1 MSASVDNPI
10 SWEPSR
16 VLLQYA
22 IAANLIGALIFL
34 LVVRSVTTDQPIRL
48 VGPVL
53 ITLIAVSAWFLLSR
67 GAMRA
72 AVNVMASGIWLVATV
87 MAAFFGGV
95 RAPVIIVYPLMVCMF
110 GWLVSQRAA
119 LAVSALSI
127 AVTIGFVV
135 SDASG
140 WLRQA
145 RPSPAALHA
154 VMQVSL
160 IVLATV
166 IIIFLVDIYKNR
178 IKELNQKSIDLAD
191 HMHALEVSQ
200 AELHRA
206 QAVANVGSWTY
217 DIVTDTML
225 LSAETCRIFALPEGT
240 TGSRQT
246 YLARTHAQ
254 DRSAAEATWQA
265 ALKSGALD
273 YEHRIMVGKAVRWV
287 RQKAEFE
294 FAADG
299 SAISAVGITQDITE
313 RRKADE
319 QMSVAAATFELQDAV
334 MITDA
339 KGVILSVNSAFTR
352 STGYS
357 VNELVGR
364 SARRLKS
371 THHDAAFYHSMWT
384 TIQRTGTWQGEIWD
398 QRKNGELYPKWLT
411 ISTVK
416 DCDGAVCHY
425 IGTHHDMTERKN
437 AEFAVLKLNRELG
450 ESRQQLRQLVAQ
462 QQVQREAER
471 KHIAREVHDELGQLM
486 TALRLDMSLMAIRYG
501 ALDAALI
508 TQVNASKA
516 LVDRAIAAVRQVAA
530 NLRPVELD
538 LGLVSAIEFLCHEF
552 GKHNATVCVLRIA
565 DKNISLDEARSTV
578 IFRILQE
585 SLTNVARY
593 AGAGQVTVT
602 LGCDDD
608 KLSLEIRD
616 NGRGFD
622 MAAVANRHS
631 LGLLGMRER
640 AIALSGRL
648 DVISAPGQGT
658 VVSVT
663 IPLNLHAD
671 RSNS

>member
-1 MSASVDNPI
+1 MSGGVDNPI

-22 IAANLIGALIFL
+22 MAANLIGSCVFLI
-34 LVVRSVTTDQPIRL
+34 VSRSATPDQPFRL
-48 VGPVL
+48 IGPVFIIL
-53 ITLIAVSAWFLLSR
+53 ITLSAWFFLSR

-72 AVNVMASGIWLVATV
+72 AVNVLAIGILLVITVAS
-87 MAAFFGGV
+87 AFHGGV
-95 RAPVIIVYPLMVCMF
+95 HAPAIIAYPLMVCMI

-119 LAVSALSI
+119 LIASTLCI

-135 SDASG
+135 ADATG
-140 WLRQA
+140 WLRPVP
-145 RPSPAALHA
+145 PSPAALHA

-160 IVLATV
+160 IVLATT
-166 IIIFLVDIYKNR
+166 IITFLVNTYKTR
-178 IKELNQKSIDLAD
+178 IQELNQKTDALDS

-200 AELHRA
+200 AQLRRA

-217 DIVTDTML
+217 DIVADTL
-225 LSAETCRIFALPEGT
+225 HLSAETCRIFALPEGT
-240 TGSRQT
+240 TGNRQT
-246 YLARTHAQ
+246 YLARTHTQ
-254 DRSAAEATWQA
+254 DRSALEASWQA
-265 ALKSGALD
+265 ALKVGAFD
-273 YEHRIMVGKAVRWV
+273 HEHRIMVGKAIRWT
-287 RQKAEFE
+287 RQKAEIE

-319 QMSVAAATFELQDAV
+319 QMSIAAATFELQDAV
-334 MITDA
+334 MITDT
-339 KGVILSVNSAFTR
+339 KGVILSINSAFTR

-357 VNELVGR
+357 ASELVGK

-371 THHDAAFYHSMWT
+371 AHHDADFYHRMWVT
-384 TIQRTGTWQGEIWD
+384 VMRTGTWQGEIWD
-398 QRKNGELYPKWLT
+398 RRKSGELYPKWLT

-416 DCDGAVCHY
+416 NSDGVVCHY

-462 QQVQREAER
+462 QQEEREAER
-471 KHIAREVHDELGQLM
+471 KHIAREVHDELGQLL
-486 TALRLDMSLMAIRYG
+486 TALRLDMSLMEIRYG

-508 TQVNASKA
+508 TQVTASKA
-516 LVDRAIAAVRQVAA
+516 LVDRAIGAVRQVAA

-552 GKHNATVCVLRIA
+552 GKHSATVCVLHIA
-565 DKNISLDEARSTV
+565 DKDISLDEARSTV

-593 AGAGQVTVT
+593 AAAGQVTVT
-602 LGCDDD
+602 LGCDGD
-608 KLSLEIRD
+608 KLGLEIRD
-616 NGRGFD
+616 NGQGFD
-622 MAAVANRHS
+622 MVAVASRHS

-640 AIALSGRL
+640 AIALGGRL

-658 VVSVT
+658 MVGVT
-663 IPLNLHAD
+663 IPLNLQTD